1 MTNDV
6 AQLDKSDTYT
16 GKDCVVVG
24 NGATLPI
31 SHTAILSPTSSLTLN
46 DVLVVPGL
54 TENLISISKLTS
66 GFPFS
71 ITFTNDR
78 LIIQNLV
85 TRKVVA
91 TGRRRENDLY
101 VLERRHH
108 SLLSV
113 FFNNCPRASFD
124 VWHARLSHVS
134 HSIISLL
141 NKKRQL
147 CVTSLLP
154 ILTIYS
160 SCQLAKSHRLAFQ
173 HNDKRASH
181 VLDFIHCDLWG
192 PSPISSN
199 LGCKYYVI
207 FVDDHSRFTWL
218 YPLKFKSDFFAF
230 FFNFR
235 NL

>member
-31 SHTAILSPTSSLTLN
+31 SHTAILSPTSFLTLN

-54 TENLISISKLTS
+54 TKNLISISKLTS

-91 TGRRRENDLY
+91 TGRRENDLY

-113 FFNNCPRASFD
+113 FSNNCPRASFD
-124 VWHARLSHVS
+124 VWHVRLSHVS

-147 CVTSLLP
+147 CVTSLLS
-154 ILTIYS
+154 ILTIFS
-160 SCQLAKSHRLAFQ
+160 SCQLAKIHRLPFQ

>member
-147 CVTSLLP
+147 CVTFLLP